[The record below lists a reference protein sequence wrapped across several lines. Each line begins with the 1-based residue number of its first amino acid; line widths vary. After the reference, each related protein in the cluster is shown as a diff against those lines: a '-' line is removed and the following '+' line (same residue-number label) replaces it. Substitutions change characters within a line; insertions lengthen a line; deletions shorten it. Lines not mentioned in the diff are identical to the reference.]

1 MELDRAGSVSCP
13 MGTLVLAVLNLQVSL
28 LVLIMKAVEYD
39 LKQGL
44 LIKIQSTPVITTSVY
59 ATPRL

>member
-1 MELDRAGSVSCP
+1 
-13 MGTLVLAVLNLQVSL
+13 MGTSVLAVPNLQVSL
-28 LVLIMKAVEYD
+28 LVLIIKAVEYD
-39 LKQGL
+39 LKQAL

>member
-1 MELDRAGSVSCP
+1 

-28 LVLIMKAVEYD
+28 LVLIMKAVKYD
-39 LKQGL
+39 LKQVL
-44 LIKIQSTPVITTSVY
+44 QIKIQSTPVKTTSVY